1 MNHSLSRAALAVVL
15 ALLFVPAAAPASAQS
30 RFPTALT
37 STEFEA
43 LLPRVGVPDA
53 QSASAMAEYDRYQ
66 RATSELRSGSIER
79 YLKDQPEGG
88 MAFGM
93 GNDERPADEVR
104 KQIRAYRSLLAQWD
118 TLENALIDSLLA
130 LGADGTKLDRARRSL
145 ELRRIEQSTSD
156 AFVMRSGSQLDLW
169 AIAERSTKDLDPS
182 QLKQIDDHIG
192 AREAEYVDAVRAIR
206 TAALEQPER
215 LIELRAKA
223 MADHP
228 RPSAESMQQ
237 QMDRAQE
244 QGVELDHS
252 EFARG
257 FEAHFQALAGAFKQS
272 REPVQAARTRAARL
286 GATILSEAF
295 QGIPQPR
302 GATAWLAFIRGSG
315 VAALSDLGGMVAFSI
330 DDGGA
335 IQMVESMAAK
345 APLTP
350 EEDQAVAAAFAS
362 WQASVLGALND
373 QEPTVFLGH
382 IPEDFQEVV
391 RKRTEAAKARTTAL
405 KTAVRA
411 AFGLPPEP
419 EQVAQ
424 DAPDGGAASGDGGEP
439 VGVTVRVRVETVDG
453 DGAEGADAVGGD
465 AVVLDMSGDGLEG
478 LVISDED
485 GPMSPQGAG
494 QSTIQPITK
503 QELQELLDLCDSA
516 ESVKPVI
523 TQLHADYLEVA
534 KAVKDQLDAA
544 PSAQMT
550 FGPDGAKAASKED
563 IAAKYDAVRTALVAM
578 ERADSD
584 LFVDLAAVMDEACL
598 RQQAQFRARNLVRM
612 GASGVGSSMAFEF
625 MRSNRSGPF
634 VDPESVI
641 RAALADGSIDAAA
654 ATTLREHVAAQG
666 HEPILA
672 TLRNQFEVT
681 MSKGR
686 ELALL
691 EADLFKPAANDD
703 EDGAMA
709 IDESASQRM
718 QEAGEA
724 MGKARSEASARARQV
739 LDALPALLKEPQRP
753 GFQRAAD
760 VVRYPETFKDPTDM
774 EPMFAKALALE
785 GLDTVATSTI
795 TTQRTEY
802 RAAYAKLRDQLTE
815 VRPKSA
821 MPDFTSADIG
831 GVEDFRVR
839 MNASQAA
846 QRQLRQ
852 LKTDRDE
859 LNRRT
864 MRQLQ
869 SALGEERSKA
879 IGELPAQRKGRGL
892 SIPGL
897 GGVQITVP

>member
-1 MNHSLSRAALAVVL
+1 MTQNLSRMAWAVVL
-15 ALLFVPAAAPASAQS
+15 ALLFVPAVAPVSAQS
-30 RFPTALT
+30 QFPTALT

-43 LLPRVGVPDA
+43 LLSRVGLPDA
-53 QSASAMAEYDRYQ
+53 QRAAAMAEYDRYQ

-104 KQIRAYRSLLAQWD
+104 NQVRTYRSLLAQWD
-118 TLENALIDSLLA
+118 TLENALIDSLLP
-130 LGADGTKLDRARRSL
+130 LGADGTKLDRVRRAL

-156 AFVMRSGSQLDLW
+156 AFMMRAGSQADLW
-169 AIAERSTKDLDPS
+169 AIAERSTKELDPS
-182 QLKQIDDHIG
+182 KLKQIDDRIG

-228 RPSAESMQQ
+228 RPSAEAMQQ
-237 QMDRAQE
+237 QMEQAQE
-244 QGVELDHS
+244 QGGEVDPA
-252 EFARG
+252 EFSKG
-257 FEAHFQALAGAFKQS
+257 FEAHFRAIAGAYQQS
-272 REPVQAARTRAARL
+272 REPIQAARTRATRL

-302 GATAWLAFIRGSG
+302 GASAWLAFVRASG
-315 VAALSDLGGMVAFSI
+315 MGAFGI

-335 IQMVESMAAK
+335 IRMVESMAAQ

-350 EEDQAVAAAFAS
+350 EQDQAVAAAFAT
-362 WQASVLGALND
+362 WQASVLGALNE
-373 QEPTVFLGH
+373 QGPVAFLGDDTEN
-382 IPEDFQEVV
+382 IQEVF
-391 RKRTEAAKARTTAL
+391 RKRAEEAKARTTAL

-411 AFGLPPEP
+411 AFGLSPEP
-419 EQVAQ
+419 EPVQIVQ
-424 DAPDGGAASGDGGEP
+424 DAPDGGAAAGDGGEP
-439 VGVTVRVRVETVDG
+439 VGVTVRVGVAIAGGDAA
-453 DGAEGADAVGGD
+453 DGAVAVGGD

-478 LVISDED
+478 LVAGED
-485 GPMSPQGAG
+485 GGPMLWQGAG
-494 QSTIQPITK
+494 RPTIQPISK
-503 QELQELLDLCDSA
+503 QELQELLELCGSS
-516 ESVKPVI
+516 ESVKPVV

-534 KAVKDQLDAA
+534 SSVKDQLDAA
-544 PSAQMT
+544 PSAQMS
-550 FGPDGAKAASKED
+550 FGPNGATPPSKED
-563 IAAKYDAVRTALVAM
+563 IAAKYEAVRTAVGAM
-578 ERADSD
+578 ERADAD
-584 LFVDLAAVMDEACL
+584 FFADLAAVVDEGCV
-598 RQQAQFRARNLVRM
+598 RQQAQFRARSLARA
-612 GASGVGSSMAFEF
+612 GAGGAGSSMAFG
-625 MRSNRSGPF
+625 MASGNRAGPF

-641 RAALADGSIDAAA
+641 RAAVTDGAIDAASA
-654 ATTLREHVAAQG
+654 AALREHVSTQG
-666 HEPILA
+666 HEPMLA
-672 TLRNQFEVT
+672 ALKNQFEVT

-691 EADLFKPAANDD
+691 EADLFKPAA
-703 EDGAMA
+703 DGAEGAAMM
-709 IDESASQRM
+709 IDESSSQRM

-724 MGKARSEASARARQV
+724 MGNARSEAASRARQV

-753 GFQRAAD
+753 GFLRAAD

-785 GLDTVATSTI
+785 GLDTAVTNAI

-802 RAAYAKLRDQLTE
+802 RAAYAKLRDQLAE

-821 MPDFTSADIG
+821 MPDFSGADAG
-831 GVEDFRVR
+831 GIEDFQAR

-846 QRQLRQ
+846 QRQLKQ

-869 SALGEERSKA
+869 SALGDERAKA

-897 GGVQITVP
+897 EGVQITVP

>member
-1 MNHSLSRAALAVVL
+1 MIQNLSRMAWAVVL
-15 ALLFVPAAAPASAQS
+15 ALLFVPAVAPASAQS
-30 RFPTALT
+30 QFPTALT

-53 QSASAMAEYDRYQ
+53 QRAAAMAEYDRYQ

-88 MAFGM
+88 MVFGM

-104 KQIRAYRSLLAQWD
+104 NQVRAYRSLLAQWD
-118 TLENALIDSLLA
+118 TLENALIDSLVA

-156 AFVMRSGSQLDLW
+156 AFMLRAGSQADLW
-169 AIAERSTKDLDPS
+169 SIAERSTKDLDPS
-182 QLKQIDDHIG
+182 QFKQIEDRLG

-206 TAALEQPER
+206 AAALEQPER

-228 RPSAESMQQ
+228 RPSAEAMQQ
-237 QMDRAQE
+237 LVEQAQE
-244 QGVELDHS
+244 QGGDVDPS
-252 EFARG
+252 EFSKG
-257 FEAHFQALAGAFKQS
+257 FEAHFRAMAGAYQQS
-272 REPVQAARTRAARL
+272 REPVQAARTRATRL

-302 GATAWLAFIRGSG
+302 GASAWLAFIRASG
-315 VAALSDLGGMVAFSI
+315 MGTFGV

-335 IQMVESMAAK
+335 VRMVEAMAAK

-350 EEDQAVAAAFAS
+350 EQDQAVAAAFAT
-362 WQASVLGALND
+362 WQASVLGALNE
-373 QEPTVFLGH
+373 QGPMAFLGDDADN
-382 IPEDFQEVV
+382 IQEVF
-391 RKRTEAAKARTTAL
+391 RKRAEASKARTTAL

-411 AFGLPPEP
+411 AFGLSPEP
-419 EQVAQ
+419 EPVQIVQ
-424 DAPDGGAASGDGGEP
+424 DVPDGGAAAGDGGEP
-439 VGVTVRVRVETVDG
+439 VGVTVRVGVAMAPAAAA
-453 DGAEGADAVGGD
+453 DGAVAVGGD
-465 AVVLDMSGDGLEG
+465 AVVFEMAGDGLEG
-478 LVISDED
+478 VIAGED
-485 GPMSPQGAG
+485 GGPMLWQGAG
-494 QSTIQPITK
+494 RPTIQPITK
-503 QELQELLDLCDSA
+503 QELQELLELCGSS
-516 ESVKPVI
+516 ESVAPVVK
-523 TQLHADYLEVA
+523 QLHADYLEA
-534 KAVKDQLDAA
+534 ATAVKDQLDAA
-544 PSAQMT
+544 PSAQMS
-550 FGPDGAKAASKED
+550 FSPNGATPPSKED
-563 IAAKYDAVRTALVAM
+563 IAAKYEALRTAVGAM
-578 ERADSD
+578 ERADAD
-584 LFVDLAAVMDEACL
+584 FFADLAAVVDEACV
-598 RQQAQFRARNLVRM
+598 RQQAQFRTRSLVRAGSG
-612 GASGVGSSMAFEF
+612 GAGSSMAFG
-625 MRSNRSGPF
+625 MASGNRSGPF

-641 RAALADGSIDAAA
+641 RAAVTDGAIDAAA
-654 ATTLREHVAAQG
+654 AATLRDQVSTQG

-672 TLRNQFEVT
+672 ALRNQFEVT

-691 EADLFKPAANDD
+691 EADLFKPAAGGEEGVAMTIDD
-703 EDGAMA
+703 A
-709 IDESASQRM
+709 ASQRM
-718 QEAGEA
+718 QEAAEA
-724 MGKARSEASARARQV
+724 MGNARSEAASRARQV

-753 GFQRAAD
+753 GFLRAAD

-785 GLDTVATSTI
+785 GLDTAATTAI
-795 TTQRTEY
+795 TTQRAEY
-802 RAAYAKLRDQLTE
+802 RTAYAKLRDQLAE

-821 MPDFTSADIG
+821 MPDFSGADAG
-831 GVEDFRVR
+831 GIEDFQAR

-846 QRQLRQ
+846 QRQLKQ

-869 SALGEERSKA
+869 SALGDERAKA

-897 GGVQITVP
+897 EGVQITVP

>member
-1 MNHSLSRAALAVVL
+1 MIQNLSRMAWAVVL
-15 ALLFVPAAAPASAQS
+15 ALLLVPAVAPVSAQS
-30 RFPTALT
+30 QFPTALT

-43 LLPRVGVPDA
+43 LLPRVGLPDA
-53 QSASAMAEYDRYQ
+53 QRAAAMAEYDRYQ

-104 KQIRAYRSLLAQWD
+104 NQVRTYRSLLAQWD
-118 TLENALIDSLLA
+118 TLENALIDSLGA
-130 LGADGTKLDRARRSL
+130 LGTDGTKLDRVRRAL

-156 AFVMRSGSQLDLW
+156 AFMMRAGSQADLW
-169 AIAERSTKDLDPS
+169 AITERSTKDLDPS
-182 QLKQIDDHIG
+182 QLMQIEERIG
-192 AREAEYVDAVRAIR
+192 AREAQYVDAVRAIR

-223 MADHP
+223 MTDHP
-228 RPSAESMQQ
+228 RPSAEAMQQ
-237 QMDRAQE
+237 QMEQAQE
-244 QGVELDHS
+244 QGAEIDPN
-252 EFARG
+252 EFSKG
-257 FEAHFQALAGAFKQS
+257 FEAHFRAMAGAFQQS
-272 REPVQAARTRAARL
+272 REPVQAARTRATRL
-286 GATILSEAF
+286 GATILSDAF

-302 GATAWLAFIRGSG
+302 GASAWLTFIRASG
-315 VAALSDLGGMVAFSI
+315 TGAFGI

-335 IQMVESMAAK
+335 IRLVESMAAK

-350 EEDQAVAAAFAS
+350 EQDQAVAAAFAT

-373 QEPTVFLGH
+373 QGPMAFLGDDAEN
-382 IPEDFQEVV
+382 IQEVF
-391 RKRTEAAKARTTAL
+391 RKRAEESKARTTAL

-411 AFGLPPEP
+411 AFGLSLEPEP
-419 EQVAQ
+419 VQIVQ
-424 DAPDGGAASGDGGEP
+424 DAPDGGAAAGDGGEP
-439 VGVTVRVRVETVDG
+439 VGVTVRVGVAIAGGDAT
-453 DGAEGADAVGGD
+453 DGAVAVGGD

-478 LVISDED
+478 LVAGED
-485 GPMSPQGAG
+485 GGPMLWQGAG
-494 QSTIQPITK
+494 RPTIQPITK
-503 QELQELLDLCDSA
+503 QELQELLDLCGSA
-516 ESVKPVI
+516 ESVKPVV

-534 KAVKDQLDAA
+534 SSVKEQLDAA
-544 PSAQMT
+544 PSAQMS
-550 FGPDGAKAASKED
+550 FGPNGATPPSKED
-563 IAAKYDAVRTALVAM
+563 IAAKYEALRTGLGAM
-578 ERADSD
+578 ERADAD
-584 LFVDLAAVMDEACL
+584 FFADLAAVVDEGCV
-598 RQQAQFRARNLVRM
+598 RQQAQFRARSLARAGCG
-612 GASGVGSSMAFEF
+612 GAGSSMAFG
-625 MRSNRSGPF
+625 MMSGNRSGPF

-641 RAALADGSIDAAA
+641 RAAVTDGAIDAAA
-654 ATTLREHVAAQG
+654 ATALRDHVASQG

-672 TLRNQFEVT
+672 ALKNQFEVT

-691 EADLFKPAANDD
+691 EADLFKPAANGDA
-703 EDGAMA
+703 GVAMA

-724 MGKARSEASARARQV
+724 MGNARSEAAARARQV

-753 GFQRAAD
+753 GFLRAAD

-774 EPMFAKALALE
+774 EPMFSKALALD
-785 GLDTVATSTI
+785 GLDTAATGAI
-795 TTQRTEY
+795 TAQRSEY
-802 RAAYAKLRDQLTE
+802 RAAYAKLRDQLAE
-815 VRPKSA
+815 VRPKTA
-821 MPDFTSADIG
+821 MPDFSGADEG
-831 GVEDFRVR
+831 GMEDFQAR

-869 SALGEERSKA
+869 AALGEERAKA
-879 IGELPAQRKGRGL
+879 IGDLPAQRKGRGL

-897 GGVQITVP
+897 EGVQITVP